1 MKQETGLRVAK
12 LEQVCASSGFAGP
25 PGEKGATGPVGP
37 WSTGPPGPVGRPG
50 EKGATGLV
58 GRPGERGATGP
69 VGPRSAGPP
78 GPQGQKGAVGPAGPC
93 STGPPGPVGP
103 PGERGARGP
112 IGRPGEKCEIGP
124 TAFVAACPKR
134 SYQQWRGIC
143 YKAFVTPKK
152 FSRATATCRQDGG
165 TLPMPRDANTN
176 AFLMSLFK
184 TTTGSDRRFWLGLSD
199 ERQEGVF
206 KWADGTPLGAYAPW
220 DLGQPLKDHVHG
232 QLENCVYMTKS
243 GNWNYLE
250 PAAWASRSG
259 LEWGK
264 NADMYVR
271 CGCVVRNSGSTS
283 GYIRL

>member
-1 MKQETGLRVAK
+1 MPGGQQQSQTGVTGDSTYDTAADVKKCWRLRNKLRNNIWQVAG
-12 LEQVCASSGFAGP
+12 LGFAVVIVILLSFFAEVCASSGFAGP

-37 WSTGPPGPVGRPG
+37 RSAGPPGPRGEKGARGPAGPWSTGPPGP
-50 EKGATGLV
+50 V

-78 GPQGQKGAVGPAGPC
+78 GPQGQKGAMGPAGPW

-103 PGERGARGP
+103 PGEKGARGP

-134 SYQQWRGIC
+134 GYQQWRGIC
-143 YKAFVTPKK
+143 YKAFDTPKK

-165 TLPMPRDANTN
+165 TLPMPRDAKTN

-206 KWADGTPLGAYAPW
+206 EWADGAPLGAYAP
-220 DLGQPLKDHVHG
+220 V
-232 QLENCVYMTKS
+232 TKEA
-243 GNWNYLE
+243 G
-250 PAAWASRSG
+250 
-259 LEWGK
+259 
-264 NADMYVR
+264 
-271 CGCVVRNSGSTS
+271 
-283 GYIRL
+283 